1 MTASPS
7 CAASPFDQRVIA
19 VSAALLMVGV
29 GMAIGARQIRQKA
42 VAAAIAIA
50 VLSTGACLVYGFLLI
65 VLTFCAV
72 PATN

>member
-1 MTASPS
+1 MAG
-7 CAASPFDQRVIA
+7 
-19 VSAALLMVGV
+19 VGV
-29 GMAIGARQIRQKA
+29 AIGALRLGQIAIGALQIRQKA
-42 VAAAIAIA
+42 VAAAIAIT